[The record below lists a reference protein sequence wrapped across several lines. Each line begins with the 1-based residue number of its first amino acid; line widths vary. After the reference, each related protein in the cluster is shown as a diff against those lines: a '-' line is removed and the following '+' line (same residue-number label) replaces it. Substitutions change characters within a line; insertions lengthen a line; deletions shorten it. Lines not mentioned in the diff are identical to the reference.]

1 MLKDIL
7 DWSEVWAP
15 LIPLTILLIRK
26 NQPSYLKPVK
36 YYVIFA
42 LVINTIGNII
52 WDYKEVWNFPQWL
65 QSNNF
70 LYNFHSIVRLLLF
83 TWFFIL
89 LKQPFLETIKKVVPV
104 LFMVFVIVNFTFFE
118 DFFYY
123 WSFSGRLLSLATGIL
138 LLYCLQYYFFILT
151 EENSPDSRPASF
163 WVVTGLSIY
172 VVINFPIFL
181 FYMAFLKQFEGFAIN
196 IWDVTNIS
204 YILFFLLIAKA
215 FYGPKH

>member
-26 NQPSYLKPVK
+26 NQPSYLKPVI

-52 WDYKEVWNFPQWL
+52 WDFKKAWNFPQWL

-70 LYNFHSIVRLLLF
+70 LYNLHSIVRLLLF

-104 LFMVFVIVNFTFFE
+104 LFMVFVLINFIFFE

-181 FYMAFLKQFEGFAIN
+181 FYMAFLKQFEHFAIG